1 MKKSCNLN
9 DLVSIVENL
18 SSNDRRVLV
27 NKILSLMNN
36 SDKADAKQ
44 SNKCANLVRE
54 HIDAEK
60 PDCPHCKAKGNQGY
74 ITKRGFRNGAQSFY
88 CKSCGRRFMATTG
101 TAFERTRKDAAT
113 WTKFIELTITG
124 ASLKKCAE
132 ECKLAYQTAF
142 TWRHKILHTFRL
154 HQESASMSGKIELDE
169 MLLPISYKGNHVQG
183 ASFHNRRLIRDNANN
198 DMPRESYKRGTD
210 NKSISSKSKACVFC
224 MVKNGNEGFYAVVPG
239 VGFMDATKLDA
250 TLGKHVRKENSMILA
265 DQYKVTANYLRTNS
279 YDYMLLASN
288 TTKVLHEHKPEIRG
302 DKHLQH
308 VNAMHMHIRR
318 FLRPYC
324 GVSTKY
330 LENYLSLFVWLKNV
344 AARKQKKQTQKV
356 SVSLLSAS
364 DCYISRKGLE
374 AFPAIPCCDAPV
386 QSQMINPNWVVCEE
400 VPF

>member
-1 MKKSCNLN
+1 MARRSDLNQLMSMLKRIPAGEQKKLVKQIMDMMQTPDGTDRDNCNR
-9 DLVSIVENL
+9 LV
-18 SSNDRRVLV
+18 
-27 NKILSLMNN
+27 K
-36 SDKADAKQ
+36 
-44 SNKCANLVRE
+44 E
-54 HIDAEK
+54 HTFQNQK
-60 PDCPHCKAKGNQGY
+60 PDCPNCKARASQGFVVKKGF
-74 ITKRGFRNGAQSFY
+74 KRGDQRYF
-88 CKSCGRRFMATTG
+88 CKSCGHFFMATTN
-101 TAFERTRKDAAT
+101 TAFEGTHKAPSV
-113 WTKFIELTITG
+113 WEKFIELTISG
-124 ASLKKCAE
+124 ASIKKCAE
-132 ECKLAYQTAF
+132 ECDICVQTAF

-183 ASFHNRRLIRDNANN
+183 ESFHQRRLSKSNANN

-239 VGFMDATKLDA
+239 VGFMDAAKLDA
-250 TLGKHVRKENSMILA
+250 TLGKHVKKENSMILA

-279 YDYMLLASN
+279 YDYTLLASN
-288 TTKVLHEHKPEIRG
+288 TTKVLHEHKPEIQG

-318 FLRPYC
+318 FLRTYC

-330 LENYLSLFVWLKNV
+330 LENYISLFVWLKNV
-344 AARKQKKQTQKV
+344 AARKQKKQTRKV

-374 AFPAIPCCDAPV
+374 AFPAIPCCDAPAQPQV
-386 QSQMINPNWVVCEE
+386 INPNWVVCEE
-400 VPF
+400 IPF